1 METKKEKIKIL
12 ICDDEEDI
20 LAITEYIL
28 TESGYNV
35 IAINNSLMVIEEIGR
50 EMPNLVLLDLSMPK
64 LTGDEIVADLKSD
77 PAFQKIPV
85 IIFSANRNGR
95 KVAMEAGADDFIDKP
110 FDIDVMLKIL
120 ENHTIFK

>member
-1 METKKEKIKIL
+1 METRKEKIKIL
-12 ICDDEEDI
+12 ICDDEHDI
-20 LAITEYIL
+20 LTITEYIL

-35 IAINNSLMVIEEIGR
+35 IAISNSLMVIDEIGKK
-50 EMPNLVLLDLSMPK
+50 MPNLILLDLSMPK
-64 LTGDEIVADLKSD
+64 LTGDQIVADLKSD

-85 IIFSANRNGR
+85 IIFSANRDGR

-120 ENHTIFK
+120 EKHSVVT